1 MKDPLSASSP
11 KQTARART
19 AKAER
24 DRRLAEALRA
34 NLRRRKEQA
43 RGRETP
49 QPESRTTAESEPS
62 EELVKHE
69 SDKNRD
75 TSIGAG
81 RAAGEG

>member
-11 KQTARART
+11 KLTARARA

-24 DRRLAEALRA
+24 DQRLAEALRA
-34 NLRRRKEQA
+34 NLRRRKAQA

-49 QPESRTTAESEPS
+49 QPESAPAESGPD

-69 SDKNRD
+69 GDMNGDESPG
-75 TSIGAG
+75 TG